1 MGWDG
6 GPGKESVRS
15 LAPQRFTAGEVGP
28 APPMGGCLWLGG
40 GSRRGLLLSDA
51 APGGLPSGTM
61 PSEATEPPP
70 PHTPLCSQASASLR
84 GKKEE
89 SPFEATLRGGGFLC
103 LQL

>member
-1 MGWDG
+1 MSG
-6 GPGKESVRS
+6 V
-15 LAPQRFTAGEVGP
+15 
-28 APPMGGCLWLGG
+28 GG
-40 GSRRGLLLSDA
+40 GGLLLSDA

-89 SPFEATLRGGGFLC
+89 SPFEATLRGGVPLFAIVISVVTLVNK
-103 LQL
+103 QTSEKTQ